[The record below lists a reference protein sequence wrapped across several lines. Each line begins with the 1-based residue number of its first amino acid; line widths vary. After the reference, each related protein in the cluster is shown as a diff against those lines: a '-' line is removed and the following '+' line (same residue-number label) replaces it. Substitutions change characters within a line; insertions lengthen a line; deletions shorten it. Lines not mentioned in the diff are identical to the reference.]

1 MNNKILLWTSR
12 GYMALCIISLGMVA
26 LMAFQSPQA
35 VMDLVQ
41 TPLPNTD
48 AMSSIRGIY
57 GGVGLSIIIGLIYL
71 WRTNLRLA
79 LGYLS
84 IFWALY
90 AISRMIT
97 AAIDGPLGAFGTQW
111 LYTESFFALLGLLLW
126 WRMGKKHA

>member
-1 MNNKILLWTSR
+1 MNNKFLLWTSR
-12 GYMALCIISLGMVA
+12 GYLALCIFSLGMVA

-57 GGVGLSIIIGLIYL
+57 GGVGLSIVIALIYL

-84 IFWALY
+84 LFWSLY
-90 AISRMIT
+90 AISRIIT
-97 AAIDGPLGAFGTQW
+97 GAVDGPLGAFGTQW
-111 LYTESFFALLGLLLW
+111 LYTESFFALFGFILW
-126 WRMGKKHA
+126 WRTGKSS